1 MCLQAS
7 LEGEQAKARALHL
20 TLSLRLSKCMRI
32 ILNHLRVG
40 EATWAQETASLSVL
54 FSIEH
59 LLPKE
64 TFFFL
69 ATFRAKLC
77 VQYLSVPT
85 LAVPIRRFPVA
96 SNSDKQEVTP
106 LPKPAHLLRNL
117 GVEDVCFYL
126 RDCGIL

>member
-106 LPKPAHLLRNL
+106 SPNQPTFS
-117 GVEDVCFYL
+117 ET
-126 RDCGIL
+126 